1 MQKITTILIKW
12 KKRSFIQKAYAFLRY
27 LISKFVIQNADHFLT
42 VGEYS
47 LNMFREKYKIL
58 ADNSYNI
65 CGPIDEQI
73 INYDEFSLGR
83 DICKS
88 SIVKSFLYLQKN

>member
-73 INYDEFSLGR
+73 INYDEFSLEA
-83 DICKS
+83 IFANQVLLK
-88 SIVKSFLYLQKN
+88 VFYLQKN